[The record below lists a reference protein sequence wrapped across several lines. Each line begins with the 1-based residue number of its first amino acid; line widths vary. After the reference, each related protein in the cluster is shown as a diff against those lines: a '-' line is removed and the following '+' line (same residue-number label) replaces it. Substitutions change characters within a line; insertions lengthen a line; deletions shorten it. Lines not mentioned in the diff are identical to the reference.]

1 MDNQNKL
8 PDDDRLKD
16 VDQAEL
22 EAFVQKRLAEEQ
34 SRREQSTSAE
44 VKIKSLGT
52 LGSLL
57 TVFVLGLFVTSPFIQ
72 LLLRVIKGLENQ
84 PLMLN
89 SSYVRYY
96 QWTIRNTHY
105 IAGFTALIV
114 LLWLIVYTVI
124 RRRSDRNGVQISIS
138 EHLWNYLPMLI
149 FIAFVISIILVTVI
163 RGPNEYDLTGHPY
176 MYESIYSYITYP
188 LVYFFCGMMLFS
200 EKARRLIM
208 YLLIFTALPVNILA
222 AVDYWIVK
230 LSIFGSKSVCAVFH
244 NSNHY
249 GYYLAITLICSALLF
264 VYEKKLWLRIV
275 EAVSSVV
282 AAVVLIVNNT
292 LGAYLA
298 VLFVLILFVVY
309 SFVIVKQH
317 KRISLILLICYLA
330 ITLVMSFFY
339 NTVFSSVIGMFTD
352 IGRIIDDPLETKD
365 PEHSSGIARWK
376 LWTSTVKYLKE
387 KPFTGFGVEGMLNT
401 HHVGTPHN
409 EFLQYAEFF
418 GIQTS
423 LLYIAACCT
432 VMLRVFFKLKTVDK
446 TTVIGFFVCLGY
458 LASSF
463 FGVAIYY
470 TTPFI
475 YIFLGLTYAGCLRH
489 STEAEET

>member
-1 MDNQNKL
+1 MDNQNPNL
-8 PDDDRLKD
+8 ADDRLKD
-16 VDQAEL
+16 VDHAEL
-22 EAFVQKRLAEEQ
+22 EAFVQQRLAEEQ

-84 PLMLN
+84 PLVLN

-96 QWTIRNTHY
+96 QWTVSNTHI
-105 IAGFTALIV
+105 IARFVAAIV
-114 LLWLIVYTVI
+114 LIWLVVYTVI
-124 RRRSDRNGVQISIS
+124 RRREGTREEHISIGKR
-138 EHLWNYLPMLI
+138 LCMYLPMLI
-149 FIAFVISIILVTVI
+149 FILFVISIILVTVI
-163 RGPNEYDLTGHPY
+163 RGANEYDLTGHPY

-188 LVYFFCGMMLFS
+188 LVYFFCGMMLFN
-200 EKARRLIM
+200 EKLRRLIFYM
-208 YLLIFTALPVNILA
+208 LIFTALPINILA
-222 AVDYWIVK
+222 AVNKWIVK
-230 LSIFGSKSVCAVFH
+230 LSVFQGSGVCAVFH

-249 GYYLAITLICSALLF
+249 GYYLAITIIASALLF
-264 VYEKKLWLRIV
+264 VYEQKLWLRIV
-275 EAVSSVV
+275 CAASAVT
-282 AAVVLIVNNT
+282 ATIVLVINNT

-309 SFVIVKQH
+309 CFFFVRENK
-317 KRISLILLICYLA
+317 LLSVLLLLTFVG
-330 ITLVMSFFY
+330 ITVIMTFFQD
-339 NTVFSSVIGMFTD
+339 TIFSSILGLFGD
-352 IGRIIDDPLETKD
+352 IGNIIEDPLETKND
-365 PEHSSGIARWK
+365 NRSSNIARWQ
-376 LWTSTVKYLKE
+376 LWKGTIRNLKDH
-387 KPFTGFGVEGMLNT
+387 PFLGFGVEGLLNT
-401 HHVGTPHN
+401 HHIGTPHN

-432 VMLRVFFKLKTVDK
+432 VMLRAFFRIKTVDK
-446 TTVIGFFVCLGY
+446 TTVTGFFVCLGY